1 MTTDKPTP
9 ELLPCPFCG
18 GEACTKEWTVGS
30 HDQIK
35 IWCDS
40 EHCEVYPSVFG
51 NKISKIIAW
60 NTRPSELRQAGVDG
74 AICEGMMHCAKCKF
88 VLNRVTLTPQGAFC
102 GDNKTEPCP
111 NGCGP
116 LWPMTWKQRALEAEE
131 AHYKLLQTERCKN
144 HPEKAM
150 RANLD
155 GDNLCQEYC
164 DKWVQGEGAALQPAA
179 QKTEGAD
186 CCDVDL
192 SETVWHDKYHTL
204 CEQSWKALGISEYT
218 GLSIPEHIAALASRA
233 SVDVEALKRETVENT
248 VGKFHSYG
256 ATRRDAEHWIKMAI
270 DRLAETGRLHASHT
284 GGKTE

>member
-60 NTRPSELRQAGVDG
+60 NTRPSELRQAGVEAKPALWIEKDEFG
-74 AICEGMMHCAKCKF
+74 DYLDYHWSSKEQAEGKGIK
-88 VLNRVTLTPQGAFC
+88 VY
-102 GDNKTEPCP
+102 
-111 NGCGP
+111 P
-116 LWPMTWKQRALEAEE
+116 LYE
-131 AHYKLLQTERCKN
+131 
-144 HPEKAM
+144 
-150 RANLD
+150 
-155 GDNLCQEYC
+155 
-164 DKWVQGEGAALQPAA
+164 QPAA